1 MTSDKLLS
9 TYKRDIV
16 ISTKLLKQNPDGII
30 CGAALTIEEA
40 NDYLKVYGVEKAA
53 FAEDGKAS
61 LYFFNKE
68 IIRFNNLKNNASNRK
83 DKEFNKSII
92 R

>member
-1 MTSDKLLS
+1 MKLTNEQMDDVHNTCKKVFEGS
-9 TYKRDIV
+9 
-16 ISTKLLKQNPDGII
+16 
-30 CGAALTIEEA
+30 LTIPEA

-68 IIRFNNLKNNASNRK
+68 IIRFNNLKNSVSNRK
-83 DKEFNKSII
+83 EEKNNKSIV